1 MIHAYSLFLVL
12 NETNLAESAKIIRF
26 SVRFSDK

>member
-1 MIHAYSLFLVL
+1 MNHAYSLFLVL
-12 NETNLAESAKIIRF
+12 NETILAGSAKIFRF